1 MSGKLKPATDLDG
14 NVWYQLS
21 ELAVD
26 DDNVDLKSMLQPTS
40 AGGDLRVWD
49 ANKNS
54 YWQFQKIPNT
64 PGRYQIR
71 CSDTTVKKQ
80 LSICN
85 RTSKEVI
92 DEKKRTRPC
101 LMPIDDTDAQK
112 WDVALWGGSGETFRI
127 TNVDVGEG
135 WNLDCIP
142 GGPVFMSS
150 NLEGEQLRQHW
161 VMSSVGK
168 VDDEMYSTLYTEAP
182 ASTGST
188 TATTGSDSDS
198 TAPTTTSTD
207 TSDSS
212 NSESTS
218 ESTSEASGS
227 TGLSSGAIAGISVG
241 VTLGVVALALAAFF
255 LWRRNKRK
263 YHAAGTSDLPDKHNN
278 SPIVVTPNTTYSG
291 TYGGDK
297 VHTPSEMAHEQM
309 PQELS
314 TGQHQRHELA

>member
-1 MSGKLKPATDLDG
+1 MSEKLKPATDLDS

-26 DDNVDLKSMLQPTS
+26 DDDVDLKSMLQPTS
-40 AGGDLRVWD
+40 PGGDLRVWD
-49 ANKNS
+49 ANKQS
-54 YWQFQKIPNT
+54 YWQFQKISDT

-71 CSDTTVKKQ
+71 CSDTTLKKQ

-112 WDVALWGGSGETFRI
+112 WDVAIWGSGEYRI

-142 GGPVFMSS
+142 SGPVFMSS

-168 VDDEMYSTLYTEAP
+168 VDDEMYSTLYTAP
-182 ASTGST
+182 PSSTDAT
-188 TATTGSDSDS
+188 TATTGSDSTVPS
-198 TAPTTTSTD
+198 TTSTD

-212 NSESTS
+212 NSESTGG
-218 ESTSEASGS
+218 STSEASGS

-241 VTLGVVALALAAFF
+241 ATLGVVALALAAFF

-263 YHAAGTSDLPDKHNN
+263 YHAAGTSDSIDKHDN
-278 SPIVVTPNTTYSG
+278 SPIVVSPNTTYSG
-291 TYGGDK
+291 TYAGDK
-297 VHTPSEMAHEQM
+297 THPPSEMAHEQA

>member
-1 MSGKLKPATDLDG
+1 MSEKLKPATDLDS

-26 DDNVDLKSMLQPTS
+26 DDDVDLKSMLQPTS
-40 AGGDLRVWD
+40 PGGDLRVWD
-49 ANKNS
+49 ANKQS
-54 YWQFQKIPNT
+54 YWQF
-64 PGRYQIR
+64 
-71 CSDTTVKKQ
+71 
-80 LSICN
+80 
-85 RTSKEVI
+85 
-92 DEKKRTRPC
+92 RTRPC

-112 WDVALWGGSGETFRI
+112 WDVAIWGSGEYRV

-142 GGPVFMSS
+142 SGPVFMSS

-168 VDDEMYSTLYTEAP
+168 VDDEMYSTIYTAP
-182 ASTGST
+182 PSSTDAT
-188 TATTGSDSDS
+188 TATTGSDSTVPS
-198 TAPTTTSTD
+198 TTSTD

-241 VTLGVVALALAAFF
+241 ATLGVVALALAAFF
-255 LWRRNKRK
+255 LWRRNRRK
-263 YHAAGTSDLPDKHNN
+263 YHAAGTNDSVDKHDN

-291 TYGGDK
+291 TYAGDK
-297 VHTPSEMAHEQM
+297 THPPSEMAHEQM